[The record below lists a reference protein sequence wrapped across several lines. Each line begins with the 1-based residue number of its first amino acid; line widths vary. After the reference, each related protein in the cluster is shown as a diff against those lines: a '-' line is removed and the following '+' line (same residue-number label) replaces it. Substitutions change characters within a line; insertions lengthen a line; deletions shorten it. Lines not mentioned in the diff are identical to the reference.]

1 MTGACTNPIY
11 YQGLVKLCGNDILD
25 FDVDFPTCLSFFR
38 SQTLW
43 CPILHMAS
51 NDLFSFLD
59 NDNDS
64 EISDSETALN
74 VMQVDNVP
82 STGLVHA
89 STPSNKRHAA
99 SETRINSPP
108 PSPPIEDGPPSKK
121 KRLDTASSSAPA
133 VVVDEFETEAKR
145 EVPAS
150 AGLTGATE
158 TAGSRLELRYQARL
172 IRHFL
177 SC

>member
-1 MTGACTNPIY
+1 MT
-11 YQGLVKLCGNDILD
+11 
-25 FDVDFPTCLSFFR
+25 
-38 SQTLW
+38 
-43 CPILHMAS
+43 S

-74 VMQVDNVP
+74 VMQVDDVS

-89 STPSNKRHAA
+89 STPSSKRPAT
-99 SETRINSPP
+99 SPVPETRIKSPALSPP
-108 PSPPIEDGPPSKK
+108 VEGGPPAKRI
-121 KRLDTASSSAPA
+121 RLDIASTSAPA

-145 EVPAS
+145 EVAAS

-158 TAGSRLELRYQARL
+158 TAGSRLELRYQVRL
-172 IRHFL
+172 HWSFL
-177 SC
+177 ELLADCGF